1 MTPIVETHG
10 LTKHYGAFVAL
21 ADCSLSIP
29 AGEVCGLLG
38 PNGAGKS
45 TLLRILTGF
54 LQPTSGSATIAGL
67 DCYRQS
73 VEVHQRVA
81 YLPGD
86 ARLFRSMRG
95 RDVIAFFARFR
106 DGNYATRA
114 RSLAE
119 RLQLDLKHH
128 VSAMSTGMRQK
139 LALVT
144 VLAADTPV
152 IILDE
157 PTSNLDPTMR
167 AKVVEIVREK
177 SLAGQTV
184 LFSSHVLDEVERS
197 CDRVVIL
204 RRGELVH
211 VQVMREL
218 RRQHRVRA
226 RMNGALHPPPEHLAG
241 QLEMRTDGDELTIET
256 PCELSTMLGWLA
268 TLPLDEMEIEPIGL
282 EAVYERFHPREV
294 LTPLPAVSA
303 AR

>member
-1 MTPIVETHG
+1 
-10 LTKHYGAFVAL
+10 
-21 ADCSLSIP
+21 
-29 AGEVCGLLG
+29 LLG

-54 LQPTSGSATIAGL
+54 LQPTRGRATIAGL

-73 VEVHQRVA
+73 VEVHRRVA

-95 RDVIAFFARFR
+95 REVVTFFGRFR
-106 DGNYATRA
+106 DRGYPARA
-114 RSLAE
+114 RDLSE
-119 RLQLDLKHH
+119 RLQLDLKRH

-144 VLAADTPV
+144 VLSADTPV
-152 IILDE
+152 VILDE

-167 AKVVEIVREK
+167 AKVVELVREK

-211 VQVMREL
+211 EQVMRDL

-226 RMNGALHPPPEHLAG
+226 RLTGPLLPPPAHLAG
-241 QLEMRTDGDELTIET
+241 ELNLHTDGDSLTIET
-256 PCELSTMLGWLA
+256 PCELSSMLGWLA
-268 TLPLDEMEIEPIGL
+268 TLPLAEMQIEPIGL
-282 EAVYERFHPREV
+282 EAVYERFHPRESH
-294 LTPLPAVSA
+294 TPLLSVSA